1 MTAKS
6 VLIASY
12 SGRALAASA
21 RRAGYVPLV
30 VDAYGD
36 TDTREAAAAVRCLSD
51 AIEHGFRAAP
61 LLGTLAEIASANGD
75 EPIGLILGAGF
86 EDTPGLIETL
96 AQHYTLL
103 GCTPETVRRCS
114 EPKDLFGLLAHMG
127 IPHPETSLTP
137 PADGAGWLSK
147 LAGGSGGTHIA
158 RCSRHPTAMPHRYFQ
173 RAVAGEGISISAMG
187 ITSDKGAAFAFSR
200 QWVNPAPRR
209 PYRYGGAV
217 GNIEIDTDLE
227 ARLVDTMLALCDA
240 LKLTGLV
247 SFDFLVD
254 GGEPMLVDVNPRPG
268 AMLDVLDDAK
278 GTLFKAH
285 LAAVAG
291 EDPIDVLQ
299 DGWAPA
305 TVAAAYLYADRGTLT
320 VPAIAWP
327 DWAADR
333 PAPGAVIE
341 HHTPLA
347 TVIAEAA
354 SPEAAEALCRERLSA
369 LEQMLY
375 QSQNLEDAS
384 S

>member
-1 MTAKS
+1 MTARS

-36 TDTREAAAAVRCLSD
+36 RDTRDTAAAVRCLPD
-51 AIEHGFRAAP
+51 AIKHGFRAPP
-61 LLGTLAEIASANGD
+61 LLSALAELATASQD
-75 EPIGLILGAGF
+75 EPIGLVLGTGF

-96 AQHYTLL
+96 AQHYWLL
-103 GCTPETVRRCS
+103 GCPPETVRRCS
-114 EPKDLFGLLAHMG
+114 EPKHLFGLLAHLG

-137 PADGAGWLSK
+137 PADGTGWLSK

-158 RCSRHPTAMPHRYFQ
+158 RCTRHPTAMPHRYFQ
-173 RAVAGEGISISAMG
+173 RAVPGEAISAIG

-217 GNIEIDTDLE
+217 GNIEVDTDLE
-227 ARLVDTMLALCDA
+227 ARLVDTMLALCEA
-240 LKLTGLV
+240 LKLVGLV

-254 GGEPMLVDVNPRPG
+254 AGEPMLVDVNPRPG
-268 AMLDVLDDAK
+268 ATLDVLDDAA

-285 LAAVAG
+285 LAAVCG
-291 EDPIDVLQ
+291 QDPIDVLQ

-305 TVAAAYLYADRGTLT
+305 TVAAAYLYADHGTLT

-347 TVIAEAA
+347 TIMAEAVT
-354 SPEAAEALCRERLSA
+354 PEAAEALCRERLAA
-369 LEQMLY
+369 LEQILY
-375 QSQNLEDAS
+375 QSQKPEDAS
-384 S
+384 